1 MLLTLPRMSCIRY
14 IRSYIIDF
22 SLYAV
27 FKVHKDAS
35 GCKNSSALKAC
46 FHKQVCFCR
55 HWHVMPWAIRPKV
68 LELRICFW
76 LIVYQSS
83 ELKTSFELWSLV
95 NPALTA
101 LPCWL
106 GWPDGLLSA
115 HTSIYVQLRWRFHL
129 SFFSLNL
136 AATYSPTPSP
146 VQYHRPSGS

>member
-1 MLLTLPRMSCIRY
+1 MLAIGQFFLSLFSSDCIVNVVNNITSDVLY
-14 IRSYIIDF
+14 KIYKILYHWF

-55 HWHVMPWAIRPKV
+55 HWHVMPWAIRPEV

-83 ELKTSFELWSLV
+83 EPKTSFELWSLV
-95 NPALTA
+95 NPAFNSTSLLIGLA
-101 LPCWL
+101 AISCCSSLPVFIFKLWQRIC
-106 GWPDGLLSA
+106 
-115 HTSIYVQLRWRFHL
+115 LR
-129 SFFSLNL
+129 SFFF
-136 AATYSPTPSP
+136 
-146 VQYHRPSGS
+146 